1 MIIEKPMQLYT
12 AFLTIIIT
20 ILFVNIILLLL
31 LILLSWKVSCNIKIK

>member
-20 ILFVNIILLLL
+20 ILFVNIVLLIL
-31 LILLSWKVSCNIKIK
+31 LILLSRKISYEIKIK